1 MRSALPRALMAAAIV
16 LAAVLVPAGP
26 ASAGIWQLSDGFEPA
41 SNPAARW
48 TFTDQGDCDT
58 PYFQSAGVAS
68 PRTGTGMAGLRV
80 SNTGGWCAI
89 SRTISLTPV
98 PAHPGVRCTAGVWLD
113 LRNAA
118 ATFNLE
124 VINPADWT
132 YIALKTVPV
141 DQTVNPSWRL
151 HTVSWTAQRSDVV
164 LRLTVAKAFNH
175 KFAPLAELDDVV
187 VQCAY

>member
-1 MRSALPRALMAAAIV
+1 MRSALLRALMAVVIA

-26 ASAGIWQLSDGFEPA
+26 ASAGIWQLSDSFEPV
-41 SNPAARW
+41 SNPASRW
-48 TFTDQGDCDT
+48 AFTDQGDCEA
-58 PYFQSAGVAS
+58 PYFQSDGIAS

-80 SNTGGWCAI
+80 HNTGGWCSL
-89 SRTISLTPV
+89 SRTIFLSPV
-98 PAHPGVRCTAGVWLD
+98 PLHPGARCSAGVWLD

-124 VINPADWT
+124 VINPANWT

-141 DQTVNPSWRL
+141 DQTVASAWRL

-164 LRLTVAKAFNH
+164 LRLTVGKAFNH
-175 KFAPLAELDDVV
+175 TFASRAELDDVV